1 MLVENHRVPAMLRPI
16 VLAAALLFTLPA
28 AAQAPVWP
36 GATMLHSQLYF
47 GLRSADGAGVSE
59 QQWQTFLAEVVT
71 PRFPN
76 GLTVLNA
83 YGQGGGT
90 PPGVGETTKVLIVVH
105 PHDQAAQNA
114 LAEIKAEYRRRFRQI
129 GVFHTDWPA
138 RIAP

>member
-1 MLVENHRVPAMLRPI
+1 MLRSAI
-16 VLAAALLFTLPA
+16 LAAALLFALPA
-28 AAQAPVWP
+28 AAQTPVWP
-36 GATMLHSQLYF
+36 GATMLHTQLYF

-71 PRFPN
+71 PRFPD

-83 YGQGGGT
+83 YGQGRT
-90 PPGVGETTKVLIVVH
+90 SPAAPITAETTKVLIIVH
-105 PHDQAAQNA
+105 PHSQAAQNA
-114 LAEIKAEYRRRFRQI
+114 LAEIKAEYARRFRQP